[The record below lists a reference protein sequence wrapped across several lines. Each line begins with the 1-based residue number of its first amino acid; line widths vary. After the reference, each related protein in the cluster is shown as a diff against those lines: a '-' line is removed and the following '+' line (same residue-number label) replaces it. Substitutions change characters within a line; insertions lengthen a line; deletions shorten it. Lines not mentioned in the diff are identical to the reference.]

1 MEVFRICKQRNA
13 GLTGTGAKITGGR
26 WNSKGNAVI
35 YCSENRSLAAL
46 EFLAHFTDY
55 VIPDDLVLLSISLPT
70 ELKAEEMKLSK
81 LPKNW
86 RAFPAPQQ
94 LKRFGDDWV
103 KKNSSLVLKVPSVLV
118 ENEFNYVINPAH
130 DEIRKVKIVKKE
142 KFGVDERF
150 LKR

>member
-1 MEVFRICKQRNA
+1 MELYRICKFRNA
-13 GLTGTGAKITGGR
+13 DLAGKGAKTAGGR

-55 VIPDDLVLLSISLPT
+55 VIPDDLVLLSISVPSGL
-70 ELKAEEMKLSK
+70 AIEEVKLSK

-86 RAFPAPQQ
+86 RSFPAPLQI
-94 LKRFGDDWV
+94 KRLGDDWV
-103 KKNSSLVLKVPSVLV
+103 KKNGSLVLKVPSVMV
-118 ENEFNYVINPAH
+118 GNEYNYLINPAH
-130 DEIRKVKIVKKE
+130 NDIGKIKIIKKE
-142 KFGVDERF
+142 KFSIDERF